1 MQILHAVVGEG
12 GWEKKN
18 KKTRVKVVVARK
30 VVHCG

>member
-1 MQILHAVVGEG
+1 MVGEG

-30 VVHCG
+30 VVHCGWR